1 MTRDEKAALR
11 AQAREQRRRPRDEDT
26 PDEASQNGDEPQQEQ
41 EQEQERE
48 QKKEPKREERKR
60 EKREPPR
67 GAKPDEFTEMAN
79 QARELLRSLR
89 GVEAESVSGLT
100 RTPNGW
106 TVTLEVL
113 ELRRIPESTDVLASY
128 EVELDGDGKL
138 LGFERGRRYHR
149 SQAEVGR

>member
-11 AQAREQRRRPRDEDT
+11 AQAREQRRRPRDEDAQH
-26 PDEASQNGDEPQQEQ
+26 EASHNGDESQQEEEKQ
-41 EQEQERE
+41 
-48 QKKEPKREERKR
+48 PKREERKR
-60 EKREPPR
+60 EKREPLR
-67 GAKPDEFTEMAN
+67 GAKQEEFTEMAG
-79 QARELLRSLR
+79 QARDLLRSVR

-100 RTPNGW
+100 RTSNGW
-106 TVTLEVL
+106 TVTLEVV

-128 EVELDGDGKL
+128 EVELDGDGNL

>member
-11 AQAREQRRRPRDEDT
+11 AQAREQRRRPRSEEPSD
-26 PDEASQNGDEPQQEQ
+26 DEARDGGEPQQQEEQ
-41 EQEQERE
+41 PQ
-48 QKKEPKREERKR
+48 REERTR
-60 EKREPPR
+60 AKREPPR
-67 GAKPDEFTEMAN
+67 GAGRDEFADVAG

-89 GVEAESVSGLT
+89 GVDAESVSGLA

-106 TVTLEVL
+106 KVTLEVV

-128 EVELDGDGKL
+128 EVELDDDGKF

-149 SQAEVGR
+149 AQAELDGRR